1 MLLIRMTSCTNIS
14 LLSKKITHTK
24 YKCLCINTTYV
35 FYHPFLRVGLSL
47 IKMFIVTMQDNLHK
61 YIYIYMATIE
71 MRMRSVRIL
80 EMFQHKTRIYY
91 IFNNALH
98 IYIKKYIL
106 HKDIDI

>member
-1 MLLIRMTSCTNIS
+1 MFMYKYNICLLPSIFESRFKFNKDVHSYNARQSAQI
-14 LLSKKITHTK
+14 H
-24 YKCLCINTTYV
+24 
-35 FYHPFLRVGLSL
+35 
-47 IKMFIVTMQDNLHK
+47 
-61 YIYIYMATIE
+61 IYIYMATIE